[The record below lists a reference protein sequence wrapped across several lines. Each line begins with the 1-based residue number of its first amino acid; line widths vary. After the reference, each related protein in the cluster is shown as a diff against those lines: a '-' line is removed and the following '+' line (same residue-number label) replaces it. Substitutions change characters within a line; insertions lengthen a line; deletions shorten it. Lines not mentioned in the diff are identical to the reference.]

1 MRSPTRTLYLGL
13 DACDLH
19 LTREFAADGGMP
31 ALAGLLESAA
41 TVETI
46 APLGFFV
53 GADWPTIYSG
63 TTPSRHQFL
72 CSGLVRGGTYER
84 AGNGPIEGVDTVWE
98 ACSRRGM
105 RVASLDAPHA
115 GVPEELNGVQL
126 VEWGC
131 HDRHARPRSYP
142 ARFVD
147 EVNDTYGPHLGTGD
161 HELQHFSPCD
171 WLHRSGRHRT
181 VAEDRRL
188 LTDLLDSHRR
198 KRSLTLDLLDR
209 GEWDL
214 FFSVIGES
222 HCTGH
227 QFWKYH
233 DHEHEWHD
241 PQARRLLGTDPL
253 RAVYGAI
260 DETVGMALERAGR
273 EATVFVHMSH
283 GMRAH
288 YDATC
293 LLDPVLWRLDQY
305 LSGDG
310 DRGSL
315 SRAADLAL
323 TWLPSSARGAVLG
336 RATTLGRRYAER
348 FPGGYF
354 TEDLPWIAQRRWWMQ
369 PNDTVCGSV
378 RLNLEGREPHGLI
391 RARRARDAAAWLAE
405 RLLEL
410 VNLDTGERVVRQA
423 YLTDDNYERVAGDAF
438 GDLILEW
445 NRDAPIETV
454 WSPATGVVRV
464 PYYGWRSGDHHRQG
478 LLLARGPGIRPG
490 PRFAQMPM
498 VDVAPTVAASLDI
511 DLEDVDGLR
520 WPGLQPPE
528 RPPLV
533 DCPVPRV
540 SIRRRWSREVE
551 VPLVKWVQGFAVGL
565 AGAHHDTASTAGR
578 ADRRVAALEAQVH
591 DLERLSSISQVTAWL
606 RPLDVPESLLV
617 SVVTPTR
624 NRTDLLVRAINSVRA
639 QSYGR
644 WEHIVVDDASDDETR
659 ELLEAM
665 ATEDAR
671 MRPFRFHE
679 HQRSSRARN
688 HALDRAQGDVIVY
701 LDDDNCFDPDWLKS
715 VVWAFTE
722 YPDTTVCYG
731 ARVIDDDS
739 RHRGL
744 FDRSL
749 PIVQFLAWDGD
760 EALRGNRVD
769 QNVLAHRPSLVRFDE
784 SIDYLS
790 DWDVIL
796 QLTKDREPLALPVLA
811 AYYYTDAPRLST
823 DVGAEMQR
831 HAYDYVR
838 GRAIARQRGIS

>member
-1 MRSPTRTLYLGL
+1 LGL

-19 LTREFAADGGMP
+19 LAKAFAADGAMP
-31 ALAGLLESAA
+31 ALAGLLDSAA
-41 TVETI
+41 TVETTG
-46 APLGFFV
+46 PLGFFV

-72 CSGLVRGGTYER
+72 CSGLVRGGTYEP
-84 AGNGPIEGVDTVWE
+84 AWTGPVAGVDTVWE

-115 GVPEELNGVQL
+115 AVPDELNGVQL

-131 HDRHARPRSYP
+131 HDRHATPRSYP
-142 ARFVD
+142 VRFVD
-147 EVNDTYGPHLGTGD
+147 EVNDTYGPHFGTRG
-161 HELQHFSPCD
+161 HHAPHFSPCD
-171 WLHRSGRHRT
+171 WLHRSARHRT
-181 VAEDRRL
+181 LDEDRRL
-188 LTDLLDSHRR
+188 LADLLESHRR

-209 GEWDL
+209 GGWDL

-233 DHEHEWHD
+233 DQAHVWHD

-273 EATVFVHMSH
+273 DATVFVHLSH

-288 YDATC
+288 YDATS

-305 LSGDG
+305 LSGDV
-310 DRGSL
+310 DRGWL
-315 SRAADLAL
+315 SRAADLAFTPL
-323 TWLPSSARGAVLG
+323 SSSARGAVLS
-336 RATTLGRRYAER
+336 RVTTLGRRYAER
-348 FPGGYF
+348 FPAGYF
-354 TEDLPWIAQRRWWMQ
+354 DTDLPWIGQRRWWMQ

-410 VNLDTGERVVRQA
+410 VNLDTGEPVVHQA
-423 YLTDDNYERVAGDAF
+423 YLTDDNFERVDGDAF

-454 WSPATGVVRV
+454 WSPATGAIRV
-464 PYYGWRSGDHHRQG
+464 PYDGWRSGDHHRQG

-490 PRFAQMPM
+490 PRSAQMPAI
-498 VDVAPTVAASLDI
+498 DVAPTVAASLGV
-511 DLEDVDGLR
+511 DLRDVDGLR
-520 WPGLQPPE
+520 WPALEPPE

-533 DCPVPRV
+533 DRPVPRL
-540 SIRRRWSREVE
+540 SPRRRWSPEVD
-551 VPLVKWVQGFAVGL
+551 VPQVRWVQEFAVGL
-565 AGAHHDTASTAGR
+565 ADAHHDTASVAR
-578 ADRRVAALEAQVH
+578 HADQRVAALETQVH
-591 DLERLSSISQVTAWL
+591 DLERLASISQVTAWL

-624 NRTDLLVRAINSVRA
+624 NRRDRLARAIDSVRA
-639 QSYGR
+639 QSYGY
-644 WEHIVVDDASDDETR
+644 WEHIVVDDASDDGTPT
-659 ELLEAM
+659 LVQGTA
-665 ATEDAR
+665 AEDDR

-688 HALDRAQGDVIVY
+688 LALDHARGDVIVY
-701 LDDDNCFDPDWLKS
+701 LDDDNCFDQDWLKS

-722 YPDTTVCYG
+722 FPDTSLCYG

-739 RHRGL
+739 RHQGL
-744 FDRSL
+744 PDRSL
-749 PIVQFLAWDGD
+749 PIVQFLSWDRD
-760 EALRGNRVD
+760 EVLRANRVD
-769 QNVLAHRPSLVRFDE
+769 QNVIAHRPSSVRFDE

-796 QLTKDREPLALPVLA
+796 QLTQDREPLALPVLA
-811 AYYYTDAPRLST
+811 AYYYTDAPRLTT
-823 DVGAEMQR
+823 DVGTEM
-831 HAYDYVR
+831 HGKIYDYVR
-838 GRAIARQRGIS
+838 SRAIARREGIA